1 MPLKTH
7 LDEQPT
13 MNLTSMIDVLFLLII
28 FFMVGTRFSDMEHE
42 LEIQVPKVSD
52 AKPSEPAGK
61 AHMINVYRDGQ
72 VTIDQRPVA
81 GDEISS
87 QLAKLHRELPNAAVI
102 VRGDSEGAFKH
113 VAEVLAACRKAGIQR
128 IDVAVQLGAQVGAQ
142 GGAPERRR

>member
-28 FFMVGTRFSDMEHE
+28 FFMVGTKFSDMEHE
-42 LEIQVPKVSD
+42 LEIQVPKVKD
-52 AKPSEPAGK
+52 AKPSQTAGK
-61 AHMINVYRDGQ
+61 ARIINVYRDGQ

-81 GDEISS
+81 GEQIAV
-87 QLAKLHRELPNAAVI
+87 QLARLCRDVPNAAVI
-102 VRGDSEGAFKH
+102 VRGDGEGAYKH

-128 IDVAVQLGAQVGAQ
+128 IDVAVQVDTQ
-142 GGAPERRR
+142 ERLR